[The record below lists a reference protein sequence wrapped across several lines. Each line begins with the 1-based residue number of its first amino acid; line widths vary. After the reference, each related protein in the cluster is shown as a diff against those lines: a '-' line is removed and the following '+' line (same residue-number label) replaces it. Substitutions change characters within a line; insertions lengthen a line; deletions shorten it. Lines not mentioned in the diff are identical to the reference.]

1 MATGV
6 TKNMWQETVQIISS
20 EHFPYE
26 TDYEITYKG
35 KTPEREIISTPY
47 TEKYELLMASS
58 KRINYSMAIT

>member
-6 TKNMWQETVQIISS
+6 TKNLWQESVQIISP

-35 KTPEREIISTPY
+35 KMTEKEIISTPSNV
-47 TEKYELLMASS
+47 KYESLYGEFKVNKL
-58 KRINYSMAIT
+58 I